1 MTKIAKT
8 KNHIKMYAGDGFI
21 DEVKALAEKEGVS
34 QSALLVVTM
43 KKELRKS
50 QNVKN

>member
-1 MTKIAKT
+1 MANIAKP

-21 DEVKALAEKEGVS
+21 DAVKALAEREGIS
-34 QSALLVVTM
+34 QSTLLVVTM
-43 KKELRKS
+43 KKELRRS